1 MKIVKTLV
9 VCSAGMTL
17 AACSTTPDRINEL
30 EQARAAVQQ
39 VESSS
44 LAGQYAAKETEAAH
58 NALGEAER
66 MASEKKPLVGV
77 RHMAYIAKRHAD
89 IAQEQITAAEAKNA
103 MEQAEAQRQQ
113 IVAQGKQAEAN
124 AAQRQ
129 AEMSADDAQRRAAM
143 LEDELSQLKAKK
155 TDRGLVLTLGDVLF
169 DTGKSTLKSGAMANL
184 DRLAQF
190 LKDSPDRSVTIEGH
204 TDSVGSDDYNM
215 ELSQRRAEAVRM
227 ALAERGVPSDRLN
240 ALGKGKAFPIAGNE
254 TAAGRQQNRRVE
266 IVISNPE
273 KSAVG

>member
-9 VCSAGMTL
+9 VCSAGMIL

>member
-1 MKIVKTLV
+1 MKILNVLI
-9 VCSAGMTL
+9 VCTAGVTSF
-17 AACSTTPDRINEL
+17 ACTTTPDRINEL
-30 EQARAAVQQ
+30 EQARAAVKQI
-39 VESSS
+39 ESSS

-77 RHMAYIAKRHAD
+77 RHMAYIAKRHAE
-89 IAQEQITAAEAKNA
+89 IAQEQITAAQAKNE
-103 MEQAEAQRQQ
+103 MEQAEAQRQE
-113 IVAQGKQAEAN
+113 IVAQGKQAQAA

-129 AEMSADDAQRRAAM
+129 AELSADDAQRRASM

-169 DTGKSTLKSGAMANL
+169 DTGKSTLKVGAMSNI

-190 LKDSPDRSVTIEGH
+190 LKDSPERSVSIEGH
-204 TDSVGSDDYNM
+204 TDSVGSDDFNM
-215 ELSQRRAEAVRM
+215 ELSQRRAEAVKA
-227 ALAERGVPSDRLN
+227 ALLERGVDSNRVN
-240 ALGKGKAFPIAGNE
+240 ALGKGKGFPIAGNE

-273 KSAVG
+273 RGSVG